1 MLLGAATDT
10 NPKRKRGRLV
20 VTSLTLRVSMDC
32 ANLNRPQYSMAGL
45 DLIRKMQGDF
55 PVFFW
60 GLCSFL
66 EDFSENSGI

>member
-1 MLLGAATDT
+1 
-10 NPKRKRGRLV
+10 
-20 VTSLTLRVSMDC
+20 MDC

-60 GLCSFL
+60 GLGSFL